1 MNVILVSTEDTFPV
15 RMWNNLKFDRSNFS
29 RIIYAGEVKPSK
41 MYELLTEHWGLGP
54 HLSTALIDQFGGHIH
69 DISLAMGFTFS
80 SVKIENN
87 QCTLRKIIYPF
98 SMSNEKVNVL
108 LFGSAKDTKLV
119 LQIYKDLAVKGYHLY
134 SGPDIA
140 NDPDCNYISEHNI
153 GCVVT
158 NDKSVV
164 IGYPELSE
172 GTYCY
177 DL

>member
-29 RIIYAGEVKPSK
+29 RIIYAGEVKPNK

-54 HLSTALIDQFGGHIH
+54 HLSIALIDQFGGHIY
-69 DISLAMGFTFS
+69 DIDLAMRFTFS

-87 QCTLRKIIYPF
+87 QCTLGDIIYPF
-98 SMSNEKVNVL
+98 SRSNEKVNVL

-134 SGPDIA
+134 SGLDIA
-140 NDPDCNYISEHNI
+140 NDPDCNYISQHNI
-153 GCVVT
+153 GGVVYE
-158 NDKSVV
+158 DKSVV
-164 IGYPELSE
+164 IGYPELFDGASLH
-172 GTYCY
+172 Y
-177 DL
+177 L